1 MICGF
6 IYSNLEGYTSHDTDR
21 ERWEICECIYV
32 HIDEDNLWHCLMI
45 VIKKNER
52 ISDVRSVE
60 AVTYIVFFSVSV
72 SFEIALSISIIRLL
86 LD

>member
-1 MICGF
+1 MTL
-6 IYSNLEGYTSHDTDR
+6 SNDR
-21 ERWEICECIYV
+21 
-32 HIDEDNLWHCLMI
+32 N
-45 VIKKNER
+45 KKKTER